1 MSPPDIIPF
10 AIIPGTSRGTAW
22 VGIPRTG
29 PLITARGKGFPPPRL
44 NLMPKRTSPLIAN
57 GDNSHVPWPGLM
69 TLEAIPGTDRR
80 DAAERGSDII
90 GDETTEGGL
99 A

>member
-1 MSPPDIIPF
+1 
-10 AIIPGTSRGTAW
+10 
-22 VGIPRTG
+22 
-29 PLITARGKGFPPPRL
+29 
-44 NLMPKRTSPLIAN
+44 MPKRTSPLIAN